1 MVFTGQV
8 MISAISEI
16 KGLALKR
23 LSTPLFMSSV
33 ESRNGGQ
40 TNAMKSYKHKKG
52 VTLIELVIV
61 VAVISLLATMVIGIA
76 SRIDERAKE
85 KSLKNIFALLD
96 GALQEYYEYTDKFP
110 EQEEKNFAN
119 AATHSEYLY
128 GQLHSI
134 PSSRNV
140 LEKISD
146 SLFKNKLG
154 GSDTPLEI
162 YDPWG
167 TAVDYRYTPDENF
180 PELISAGPD
189 KVFGTADDIS
199 SR

>member
-1 MVFTGQV
+1 MGQV
-8 MISAISEI
+8 MISATSEI

-23 LSTPLFMSSV
+23 PSTPSSMSSV
-33 ESRNGGQ
+33 EGRNGGQ
-40 TNAMKSYKHKKG
+40 ANAMKSHKHKKG
-52 VTLIELVIV
+52 VTLTELVIV

-76 SRIDERAKE
+76 SRINERAKE

-96 GALQEYYEYTDKFP
+96 GALQEYYQYADKFP
-110 EQEEKNFAN
+110 EQDEKNFAN

-128 GQLHSI
+128 GELHSI
-134 PSSRNV
+134 PASRNV

-154 GSDTPLEI
+154 DPPRRTPPEI

-167 TAVDYRYTPDENF
+167 TALDYRYTPDENF

-189 KVFGTADDIS
+189 KVFNTADDVS